1 MHPAVL
7 VLTSIASGLA
17 KGIAFADKQR
27 PHNAGSLLHSALLGP
42 VTEELT
48 YRAMPLTAAPHLP
61 RGLTAIPFALA
72 HVSPVDMVTRP
83 GWSSWRIADAGLG
96 GVIYEAA
103 YRRGGMLAAVAA
115 HGGHNLGVALGAS
128 LARDPASRTA

>member
-17 KGIAFADKQR
+17 KGLVLADKQR
-27 PHNAGSLLHSALLGP
+27 THNVGTLLHSGLLGP
-42 VTEELT
+42 ITEELT

-61 RGLTAIPFALA
+61 RGLTAVPFALA
-72 HVSPVDMVTRP
+72 HVSPVDMVSRP
-83 GWSSWRIADAGLG
+83 GWSSWRVADAGLG
-96 GVIYEAA
+96 GLLYEAA

-115 HGGHNLGVALGAS
+115 HGGHNLGVALGAT
-128 LARDPASRTA
+128 LARDPGSRPA